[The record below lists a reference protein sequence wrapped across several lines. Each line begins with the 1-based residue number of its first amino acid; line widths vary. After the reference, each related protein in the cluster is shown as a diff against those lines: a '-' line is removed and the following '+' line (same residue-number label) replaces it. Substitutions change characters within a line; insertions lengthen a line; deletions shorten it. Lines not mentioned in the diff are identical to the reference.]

1 VQSLR
6 SDDEFARL
14 LLDSGADPNVRTSLR
29 KRLVDA
35 GVDEDVHEFHN
46 VTPLGWGE
54 QFHARKFVN
63 RAAMQLIAERG
74 GHL

>member
-1 VQSLR
+1 M
-6 SDDEFARL
+6 
-14 LLDSGADPNVRTSLR
+14 
-29 KRLVDA
+29 
-35 GVDEDVHEFHN
+35 HEFHD

-54 QFHARKFVN
+54 RFHDQKYVN